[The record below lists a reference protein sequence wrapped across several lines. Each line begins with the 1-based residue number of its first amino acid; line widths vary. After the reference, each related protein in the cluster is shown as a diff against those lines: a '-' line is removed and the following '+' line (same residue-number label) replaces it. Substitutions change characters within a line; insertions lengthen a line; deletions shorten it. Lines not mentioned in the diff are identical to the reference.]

1 MDNPVLRAFSRSK
14 PAGKKATRG
23 CKCGKSGM
31 SKSACRCP
39 WGAPEKYRARISGPL
54 LDRLDI
60 RIQLEPILFA
70 DWTGTNGAKSEPS
83 VAVRERVLRARAF
96 ADARHGCLGLTNA
109 RLSSAEVRRHCE
121 LDPSGLKLL
130 ETAVERDQLSA
141 RGIARTLK
149 VARTVA
155 DLAESARIEKA
166 HLAEALHYR
175 GPMLV

>member
-1 MDNPVLRAFSRSK
+1 
-14 PAGKKATRG
+14 
-23 CKCGKSGM
+23 M

-60 RIQLEPILFA
+60 RIQLEPIPFA
-70 DWTGTNGAKSEPS
+70 DWTGANGMRPESS

-96 ADARHGCLGLTNA
+96 ADARQGRNGQGNA
-109 RLSSAEVRRHCE
+109 RLSSAEIRKHCE
-121 LDPSGLKLL
+121 LDPSGLRLL
-130 ETAVERDQLSA
+130 ETAVERDQISA

-149 VARTVA
+149 VARTIA
-155 DLAESARIEKA
+155 DLAGSSRIEKA

-175 GPMLV
+175 GTALV

>member
-1 MDNPVLRAFSRSK
+1 MDNRVLRAFSPSK
-14 PAGKKATRG
+14 QDGKRATRP

-60 RIQLEPILFA
+60 RIQLEPIPFA
-70 DWTGTNGAKSEPS
+70 DWTGGNGAKPESS
-83 VAVRERVLRARAF
+83 AAVRDRVLRARAL
-96 ADARHGCLGLTNA
+96 ADARNGRPGLWNA

-121 LDPSGLKLL
+121 LDSSGLKLL
-130 ETAVERDQLSA
+130 ETAVERDQISA

-149 VARTVA
+149 VARTIA
-155 DLAESARIEKA
+155 DLAGSSRIEKA

-175 GPMLV
+175 GTFLA

>member
-1 MDNPVLRAFSRSK
+1 
-14 PAGKKATRG
+14 
-23 CKCGKSGM
+23 M

-60 RIQLEPILFA
+60 RIQLEPIPFA
-70 DWTGTNGAKSEPS
+70 DWTGGNGAKPESS
-83 VAVRERVLRARAF
+83 AAVRDRILRARAF
-96 ADARHGCLGLTNA
+96 ADARHGRQGLANA
-109 RLSSAEVRRHCE
+109 RLSSAEIRRYCE

-130 ETAVERDQLSA
+130 ETAVERDQISA

-149 VARTVA
+149 VARTIA
-155 DLAESARIEKA
+155 DLAGSARVEKV

-175 GPMLV
+175 GTALV